1 MLHAAILAAFLM
13 QASETPAPAPQTAPA
28 EEVAPGVY
36 LIRGAIVPQ
45 RGPDGNSVVF
55 VGRSGLA
62 VVDTGRH
69 QWHSDAILAFAAER
83 RRPIQ
88 AILNTHWHLD
98 HASGNGRLRVVYPRA
113 RVYTTTAVDRALGA
127 DGFLTRNLAGTP
139 AMLESSEISDIQK
152 QEVRIFIA
160 TMEARDDLRPQ
171 VAITRSHRMRF
182 AGVPL
187 EAHVTDGAVTDADLW
202 LYDRR
207 TRVAV
212 LGDLVTLPAPFFET
226 ACPAQ
231 WSAALDEVWATP
243 FTLAIPGHG
252 EPMTR
257 DQFNTYRTAYNA
269 FIACVN
275 SDAEPAQCAAG
286 WASGIASLE
295 PQNERLH
302 RAAAAY
308 AEYYVGFLREGGGK
322 ARDCL
327 H

>member
-1 MLHAAILAAFLM
+1 MLQAAILAVFLM
-13 QASETPAPAPQTAPA
+13 QAGEAPPPSSSAPSA
-28 EEVAPGVY
+28 EQVAPGVY
-36 LIRGAIVPQ
+36 LIRGAMAPQ

-55 VGRSGLA
+55 VGRAGLA

-69 QWHSDAILAFAAER
+69 SWHSDAILSFAR
-83 RRPIQ
+83 DRGRPIQ

-98 HASGNGRLRVVYPRA
+98 HSSGNGRLRAVYPRA

-127 DGFLTRNLAGTP
+127 DGFLTRNLADAP
-139 AMLESSEISDIQK
+139 AMLSGDQLSNIQK
-152 QEVRIFIA
+152 DEVRIFIA
-160 TMEARDDLRPQ
+160 TMEERDMLRPQ
-171 VAITRSHRMRF
+171 VPVTRSHRMRF

-187 EAHVTDGAVTDADLW
+187 DVHVTDGAVTDADLW

-207 TRVAV
+207 SGVAV

-252 EPMTR
+252 EPMSR
-257 DQFNTYRTAYNA
+257 AQFDTYRAAFNA
-269 FIACVN
+269 FIGCVN
-275 SDAEPAQCAAG
+275 SDAEAAHCAAG
-286 WASGIASLE
+286 WAGGIASLE
-295 PQNERLH
+295 PLNADLH
-302 RAAAAY
+302 RAAAPY

-322 ARDCL
+322 SRDCL